1 MRKNYPVNGD
11 EYVLQDNRP
20 IVSKTDLKGKITYV
34 NPYFVEVS
42 GFSES
47 ELMGAPHNI
56 VRHPDMPEA
65 AFSDLWQC
73 LKAGELW
80 SAPVKNRRKDGGY
93 YWVIANVTP
102 ITENGQIVGYMSVR
116 TKPTRQQ
123 IESAARAYAEMQ
135 KGHQSRVSVLNG
147 QLQDTSIVA
156 TLMRRTRMSLPGRLG
171 MSLSPSIALALYAFS
186 YLLGGQGQMP
196 AWLPYACIASGLLNL
211 ILWTYLHRSVVHPL
225 SYAISLAKSLAGG
238 DLTRHTTPNCH
249 GEVGALLKALDQMN
263 VNLLAAI
270 GDIRANVSS
279 INRATAEIAAG
290 NMDLSAR
297 TETQAASLE
306 ETASSMEQFAA
317 TVSQNA
323 SNAQQASQLADQAS
337 AIARKGDTAVADM
350 GRTMDAISG
359 SARRVAD
366 IISTIDGIAFQTNI
380 LALNAAVEAARAGEA
395 GRGFAVVATEVRNL
409 AQRSATAAKE
419 IKSLIDDSVE
429 KVNAGNDLVSGARQT
444 MDQVVEAVA
453 RVSNRVAEITAA
465 SNEQALGVQ
474 QVNHAVGHMDEVTQQ
489 NAALVEQAAAASGT
503 LNEQAKHLAHAV
515 AVFSIGVSAPE
526 PSVYDRNALPAKRAV
541 TARQISA
548 A

>member
-1 MRKNYPVNGD
+1 MRKNFPVND
-11 EYVLQDNRP
+11 NEYLLQDNRP
-20 IVSKTDLKGKITYV
+20 IVSKTDLKGRITYV

-42 GFSES
+42 GFTEV

-73 LKAGELW
+73 LKGGELW
-80 SAPVKNRRKDGGY
+80 SALVKNRRKDGGY

-102 ITENGQIVGYMSVR
+102 ITENGEIIGYMSVR

-123 IESAARAYAEMQ
+123 IETAVQVYAEMQ
-135 KGHQSRVSVLNG
+135 KGQQSRMTVIKGQVQATSVLAK
-147 QLQDTSIVA
+147 LV
-156 TLMRRTRMSLPGRLG
+156 RRTG
-171 MSLSPSIALALYAFS
+171 MSLSGRLAASLCPSIALALYALY
-186 YLLGGQGQMP
+186 YLIGSQGSLP
-196 AWLPYACIASGLLNL
+196 SWLPYACMASGWLNL
-211 ILWTYLHRSVVHPL
+211 ILWTYLHRSVVQPL
-225 SYAISLAKSLAGG
+225 SQATSLAKSLAGG
-238 DLTRHTTPNCH
+238 DLAHHQITRCQ
-249 GEVGALLKALDQMN
+249 GEVGLLSQALGQMN

-270 GDIRANVSS
+270 GDIRDNVAT

-317 TVSQNA
+317 TVSANA
-323 SNAQQASQLADQAS
+323 SNAQQASQLAEQAS
-337 AIARKGDTAVADM
+337 AIARQGDKTVADM
-350 GRTMDAISG
+350 GETMGAISD
-359 SARRVAD
+359 SARRVVD
-366 IISTIDGIAFQTNI
+366 IIATIDGIAFQTNI

-419 IKSLIDDSVE
+419 IKNLIEDSVD
-429 KVNAGNDLVSGARQT
+429 KVNAGNDLVTGARQT

-453 RVSNRVAEITAA
+453 RVSNRVTEITAA

-489 NAALVEQAAAASGT
+489 NAALVEQAAAASRT
-503 LNEQAKHLAHAV
+503 LHEQAKHLAHAV
-515 AVFSIGVSAPE
+515 SVFSIGA
-526 PSVYDRNALPAKRAV
+526 SVPASPPTHLRNSVDQDSLPV
-541 TARQISA
+541 Q
-548 A
+548 